1 MRLVSVDHVKPHTFL
16 AKTIYDDQGRVLLA
30 KGTQLNEHYI
40 RRLGDLGI
48 WSLYIQDDL
57 AASIEIDDVVSER
70 TRVQVIQTTKEA
82 LQKAQAGRSIDSRK
96 IREAVGG
103 IIDEILQ
110 TPDIIVH
117 ITDVRSLQDHT
128 FGHSVNVCI
137 LSMITGMAMGY
148 DQLKL
153 KELGTGALLHDVGKA
168 MIPQHIINSPK
179 VLSAE
184 EYRLVQNHSSL
195 GFEALRKSENIS
207 AVVADVAF
215 QHHERFNGKG
225 YPRNLAGKDIMEF
238 ARVVAIADVYDALT
252 TDRPYRKRLLPHEVV
267 EIIRDS
273 YDDDFDGEIVV
284 EFIRNIAPY
293 PKGSIVLLNSGHKGI
308 VVDVRKE
315 SPTRPKIQLLYDNK
329 GAKVPGNP
337 IVDLLSHLTVFVQ
350 DVLRE

>member
-1 MRLVSVDHVKPHTFL
+1 MRLVYVDNVKPQTIL

-48 WSLYIQDDL
+48 WSLYIQDDI

-70 TRVQVIQTTKEA
+70 TRVQVMQTTKEA
-82 LQKAQAGRSIDSRK
+82 LQKVQAGRSIESKK

-110 TPDIIVH
+110 TPDIIIH
-117 ITDVRSLQDHT
+117 LTDVRSLQDHT
-128 FGHSVNVCI
+128 FGHAVNVSI
-137 LSMITGMAMGY
+137 LSMITGMAIGY
-148 DQLKL
+148 NQLKL
-153 KELGTGALLHDVGKA
+153 KDLGTGALLHDVGKA

-184 EYRLVQNHSSL
+184 EYKLVQTHSAL

-207 AVVADVAF
+207 TVVAHVAF
-215 QHHERFNGKG
+215 QHHERFNGSG
-225 YPRNLAGKDIMEF
+225 YPRKLAGKDILEY

-252 TDRPYRKRLLPHEVV
+252 TDRPYRKRLLPHEVI
-267 EIIRDS
+267 EMIRDGHDS
-273 YDDDFDGEIVV
+273 DFDGEMVT

-293 PKGSIVLLNSGHKGI
+293 PKGSIVILNSGHKGI

-315 SPTRPKIQLLYDNK
+315 LPTRPKIQLLYDSK
-329 GAKVPGNP
+329 GVKVPGNP
-337 IVDLLSHLTVFVQ
+337 IVDLMNHLTVFIQ